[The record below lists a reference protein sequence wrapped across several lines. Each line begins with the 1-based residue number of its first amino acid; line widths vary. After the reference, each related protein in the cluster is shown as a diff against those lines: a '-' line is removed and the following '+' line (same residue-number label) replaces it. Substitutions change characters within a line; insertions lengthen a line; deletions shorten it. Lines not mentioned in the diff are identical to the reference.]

1 MTSGASGHET
11 GLTAALLLSAG
22 LAALTVAAPTPVIA
36 QGMLDRIWDN
46 LVVRPS
52 GPFGFR
58 FFLQPGTAIIAA
70 IHDGVRDAQ
79 MSRSPYFWTVLTNPA
94 ERASRLREGLK
105 ATSRILV
112 LGLVMDAAYQ
122 LIVFKTFYPLE
133 AIIVALLLAFV
144 PYLLLRGPVARVA
157 RWWGTRSP
165 LGRTE

>member
-1 MTSGASGHET
+1 MTPKPSGQGP
-11 GLTAALLLSAG
+11 GLNAALVLSAG
-22 LAALTVAAPTPVIA
+22 LAALAVAAPTPVMA
-36 QGMLDRIWDN
+36 QGMLDRIWEN
-46 LVVRPS
+46 LVIRPS

-58 FFLQPGTAIIAA
+58 FFLQPGMAIIAA

-79 MSRSPYFWTVLTNPA
+79 MGRSPYFWTVLTNRA

-105 ATSRILV
+105 ATSRILA
-112 LGLVMDAAYQ
+112 LGLVMDTAYQ

-165 LGRTE
+165 LSRTE